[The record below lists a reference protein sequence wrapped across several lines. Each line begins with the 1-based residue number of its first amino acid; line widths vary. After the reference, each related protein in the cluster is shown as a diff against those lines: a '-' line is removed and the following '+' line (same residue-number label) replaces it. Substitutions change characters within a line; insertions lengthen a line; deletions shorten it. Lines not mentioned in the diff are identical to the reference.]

1 MPTPIPNQAKN
12 LKKNG
17 KEFYQFPNDVLRP
30 MIQEA
35 QSEIQLDTLILERN
49 NILLYKL
56 YKPFLYKL
64 KANL

>member
-35 QSEIQLDTLILERN
+35 QSEIHLSTGHINSGKKQYTPL
-49 NILLYKL
+49 
-56 YKPFLYKL
+56 
-64 KANL
+64 